1 MTILD
6 RVTMAS
12 TVFLI
17 GAGLIIATAPSKGQ
31 QPTVDRTGNQL
42 CNEVK
47 HELDIQVREGM
58 FPAER
63 AEQVYQRCI
72 KFYGDSK

>member
-1 MTILD
+1 MTQMKNL
-6 RVTMAS
+6 
-12 TVFLI
+12 FLI
-17 GAGLIIATAPSKGQ
+17 LLLAGGVGLLAWMVFADDEPE
-31 QPTVDRTGNQL
+31 DNQL

-47 HELDIQVREGM
+47 HELDIQVRESM